1 MGQASSLS
9 DKWHVHS
16 IGGVTHVDFGPRD
29 TLPKEDVFDELRGCA
44 CGFFGIWHSD
54 PSLGDLGDAMRQ
66 VGAVDGHLAGWL
78 RFCLGPRSQLLMRT
92 HAHLA
97 GGR

>member
-1 MGQASSLS
+1 MGRASSLP
-9 DKWHVHS
+9 DKRHVHS
-16 IGGVTHVDFGPRD
+16 MGGVTHVDFGPRG
-29 TLPKEDVFDELRGCA
+29 TLPRVDVLRGCA
-44 CGFFGIWHSD
+44 CGFFGSWHSD

-66 VGAVDGHLAGWL
+66 VGAIDGHLAGWL